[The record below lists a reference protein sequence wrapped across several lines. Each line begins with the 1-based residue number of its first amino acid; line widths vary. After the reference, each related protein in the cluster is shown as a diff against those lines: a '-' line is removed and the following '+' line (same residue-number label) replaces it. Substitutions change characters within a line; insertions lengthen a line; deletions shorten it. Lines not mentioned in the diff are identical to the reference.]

1 MKSCQHTKVCGLC
14 RGGAI
19 LPECCLSFFDLM
31 CLTDYELEQYL
42 IENKEVGDEDS
53 EEEPM

>member
-1 MKSCQHTKVCGLC
+1 VKSCQHTKVCGLC

-42 IENKEVGDEDS
+42 IENKEFGDEDS